1 MAGGSTRMGG
11 FSYNK
16 NKNVNKSKMKTTTSD
31 KDNDIQW
38 YDNQIVNPKMQIFL
52 KFNVKFYF
60 FFRLITEKFKS
71 MEKTFKAAIQEQ
83 NAKNSKNTL
92 VKGSTSLI
100 ESSMRTSPLQSM
112 VY

>member
-38 YDNQIVNPKMQIFL
+38 YDNQIVNPKM
-52 KFNVKFYF
+52 
-60 FFRLITEKFKS
+60 
-71 MEKTFKAAIQEQ
+71 
-83 NAKNSKNTL
+83 
-92 VKGSTSLI
+92 
-100 ESSMRTSPLQSM
+100 
-112 VY
+112 